1 MSRSVLIL
9 IGLTLALS
17 AAAALR
23 LNVGQTRGT
32 LDSAAWDA
40 ILSLRWQ
47 RVFLAGTVGV
57 ALASAGVMLQY
68 LLRNPLVS
76 PDVMGPAS
84 GASLGVMISIA
95 LWPAGIGFGALAW
108 QAGPALCGAMGA
120 MALITLLARRR
131 AGLDPGGVII
141 TGVVVSIMCGAGVV
155 FVQHLINA
163 TSLSGRTLALLVGA
177 IGDDTPRGH
186 VAVVAV
192 LCVIVIGAGA
202 WMGRTLDAMSMS
214 EDEAVSVGVAL
225 SRVRALTFLGAGVL
239 TSGAVVLAGPVGF
252 VGLIGPHVVRL
263 MLNVGGRDRRESRN
277 GAVNASD
284 GRADALTRTIGR
296 AGTLLIG
303 SALCG
308 GTLLILGDAGVRAID
323 LGAGRMPIGVI
334 TALLGGPLLIALLA
348 RSHSR
353 VM

>member
-1 MSRSVLIL
+1 MV
-9 IGLTLALS
+9 GLTLAL
-17 AAAALR
+17 AAGVALR
-23 LNVGQTRGT
+23 LSVGPSRGT
-32 LDSAAWDA
+32 LDDAAWDA
-40 ILSLRWQ
+40 IMALRAQ
-47 RVFLAGTVGV
+47 RAFLATTVGV
-57 ALASAGVMLQY
+57 ALGAAGVMLQY

-76 PDVMGPAS
+76 PDIMGPSS

-95 LWPAGIGFGALAW
+95 LWPAGVGFGSLAW

-120 MALITLLARRR
+120 MAVITLLARRR
-131 AGLDPGGVII
+131 TGLDPGGVII

-177 IGDDTPRGH
+177 IGDETPREH
-186 VAVVAV
+186 VVVVAA
-192 LCVIVIGAGA
+192 LCVLVVGAGA
-202 WMGRTLDAMSMS
+202 SMGRTLDAMSMS

-225 SRVRALTFLGAGVL
+225 GRVRALTFLGAGVL

-252 VGLIGPHVVRL
+252 VGLIAPHVVRL
-263 MLNVGGRDRRESRN
+263 LMGGGGAVGGRR
-277 GAVNASD
+277 SD
-284 GRADALTRTIGR
+284 HPLTRGRRSDLITRRIGR

-303 SALCG
+303 SGLCG
-308 GTLLILGDAGVRAID
+308 GTLLVLGDAGVRAID

-348 RSHSR
+348 RSRSGLPA
-353 VM
+353 